1 MRATAEATSQL
12 YRLAWGFYLLL
23 AVAGA
28 LWIGWQDGSIRLER
42 FLATPSWPLDAGLG
56 LAAAALLLMLWEGG
70 RRVVPAARR
79 LEDRL
84 AELIGPAEPAEVI
97 ALALLSG
104 FAEETFFRG
113 AVQGAWGWLPA
124 TLIFALAHPGP
135 ERGYGVW
142 TVFVGVA
149 GLVLAGL
156 VEWRGNLLAAIVAH
170 AVINGVNLT
179 RLARRAAVLG
189 AAASPGDSD

>member
-1 MRATAEATSQL
+1 MRARAEGTSQL

-23 AVAGA
+23 AIAGI
-28 LWIGWQDGSIRLER
+28 LWIGWQDGTIGLGR
-42 FLATPSWPLDAGLG
+42 FLAASSWPLDAALG
-56 LAAAALLLMLWEGG
+56 LAAAGFLLLLWEGG
-70 RRVVPAARR
+70 RRALPAARR
-79 LEDRL
+79 LEERL
-84 AELIGPAEPAEVI
+84 AELIGPAEPTEVI

-124 TLIFALAHPGP
+124 TLLFALAHPGP

-142 TVFVGVA
+142 TIFVGVA

-170 AVINGVNLT
+170 ALINGVNLT
-179 RLARRAAVLG
+179 RLARRAAARG
-189 AAASPGDSD
+189 AAPPPADID